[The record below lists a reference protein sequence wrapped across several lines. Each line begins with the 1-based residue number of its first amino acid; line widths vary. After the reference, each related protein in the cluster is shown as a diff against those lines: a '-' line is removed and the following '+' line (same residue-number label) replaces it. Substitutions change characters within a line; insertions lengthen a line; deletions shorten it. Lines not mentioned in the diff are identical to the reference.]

1 MSKDSLELKAVD
13 EAEWGVIGLL
23 APPVVVLVVVG
34 VVDEEIGAG
43 AGASEWEIE
52 RPWP

>member
-1 MSKDSLELKAVD
+1 MELKAVD

-23 APPVVVLVVVG
+23 APLVVVVLVVVG
-34 VVDEEIGAG
+34 VVDEEVGAG

>member
-1 MSKDSLELKAVD
+1 MELKAVD

-23 APPVVVLVVVG
+23 APPVVVVVVVVG
-34 VVDEEIGAG
+34 VVDEEVGAG